1 MEDFSLA
8 RQSAYFSRSLHFQV
22 TSKVEITSIY
32 PLLKGKHISTVTS
45 YKLMQA
51 TNKQKKIN
59 EETSPIF
66 LKKLQTG

>member
-1 MEDFSLA
+1 LS
-8 RQSAYFSRSLHFQV
+8 
-22 TSKVEITSIY
+22 